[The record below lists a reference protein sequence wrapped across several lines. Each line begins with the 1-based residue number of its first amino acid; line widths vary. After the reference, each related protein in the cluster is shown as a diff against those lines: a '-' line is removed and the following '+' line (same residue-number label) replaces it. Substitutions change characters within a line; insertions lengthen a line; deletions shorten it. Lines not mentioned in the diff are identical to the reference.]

1 MQLKSIAISVALAK
15 LATIVSADAS
25 NYWQTFTSQVN
36 PQNISIPSI
45 TQTTSVDPTAECQY
59 YEPDSSL
66 FVFNQSEWPT
76 SWQTATSNG
85 MSQSAE
91 FQALYNSI
99 DWTKAPSIK
108 PRTMTASGGLDMS
121 NYSSAEDP
129 DCWWSAS
136 TCTKPKLADV
146 NEDIVNCPE
155 PETWG
160 LTYDDGPNCS
170 HNAFYNYLQDNKLKA
185 TMFYIGSNVIDWP
198 YGAMRGL
205 KDGHHI
211 AAHTWSHNYTTTLT
225 NEEVLAELYYTQKAI
240 KLATGV
246 TPRYW
251 RPPYGDIDDRVRWI
265 ATQLNLTAVIWNLD
279 TDDWAAGLT
288 TTLEAVEQNYQNFIT
303 MGTNGTFANS
313 GNIVLTHEINN
324 NTMQLAVNYLP
335 KIVSAYKQ
343 VLDVATC
350 YNISYPYF
358 ENIQW
363 TNTLNGTSVSNS
375 NSNSNNS
382 GSSSGSTASSSTSP
396 KIGSAAA
403 SSSGNSIVPSLG
415 LAAVLMFAALF

>member
-25 NYWQTFTSQVN
+25 NYWQSFTSKVN

-59 YEPDSSL
+59 YQPDSSL

-76 SWQTATSNG
+76 SWKTATSNG

-99 DWTKAPSIK
+99 DWTKAPSIR

-251 RPPYGDIDDRVRWI
+251 RPVSIYKKNSVNVSKSLCI
-265 ATQLNLTAVIWNLD
+265 TYSLTVTLM
-279 TDDWAAGLT
+279 TESVGL
-288 TTLEAVEQNYQNFIT
+288 LHN
-303 MGTNGTFANS
+303 
-313 GNIVLTHEINN
+313 
-324 NTMQLAVNYLP
+324 
-335 KIVSAYKQ
+335 
-343 VLDVATC
+343 
-350 YNISYPYF
+350 
-358 ENIQW
+358 
-363 TNTLNGTSVSNS
+363 
-375 NSNSNNS
+375 
-382 GSSSGSTASSSTSP
+382 
-396 KIGSAAA
+396 
-403 SSSGNSIVPSLG
+403 
-415 LAAVLMFAALF
+415 